1 MMPRQVAL
9 IFNILWCLGLVSCD
23 LFNTRTP
30 EEPSQKSS
38 NYVPP
43 TEPSLVFQNMTNAF
57 RDANSVNYGL
67 SFADTVKSDYL
78 FAFEPTPQAQLRY
91 SGVFIQWTKLS
102 EQQYFANM
110 QSKLQTGALPTLE
123 FLTLTQQGIATDSIQ
138 FEAAYRLTVPHTQS
152 NIPTV
157 AEGSAQFFLV
167 ADHSRNWVIRR
178 WIDLAQNQ
186 NDFTWSEFKGAF
198 AQ

>member
-1 MMPRQVAL
+1 MTPRTR
-9 IFNILWCLGLVSCD
+9 FFFFILPACLWLSSCD

-57 RDANSVNYGL
+57 RDANSVNYAL
-67 SFADTVKSDYL
+67 SFADTVKSDFL
-78 FAFEPTPQAQLRY
+78 FSFEPTPQAQLRY
-91 SGVFIQWTKLS
+91 TGVFLQWTKLS

-110 QSKLQTGALPTLE
+110 QSKLQNGAVPTLE
-123 FLTLTQQGIATDSIQ
+123 FLTLAQQAIAADSTQFDVT
-138 FEAAYRLTVPHTQS
+138 YRLTIPHTQT
-152 NIPTV
+152 NISTV
-157 AEGSAQFFLV
+157 AKGSAQFFLV

-178 WIDLAQNQ
+178 WVDIAMSQS
-186 NDFTWSEFKGAF
+186 DFTWSEFKGAF

>member
-1 MMPRQVAL
+1 MLRNVVGVVVL
-9 IFNILWCLGLVSCD
+9 LSCLGVISCD
-23 LFNTRTP
+23 LFKTRTP

-57 RDANSVNYGL
+57 HDANSVNYGL

-78 FAFEPTPQAQLRY
+78 FVFEPTLQAQSRY
-91 SGVFIQWTKLS
+91 TGVFLQWTKLS

-110 QSKLQTGALPTLE
+110 QSKLQSGSVPTLE
-123 FLTLTQQGIATDSIQ
+123 FLTLTPQGIATDSIQ
-138 FEAAYRLTVPHTQS
+138 YEATYRLTVPHTQS
-152 NIPTV
+152 NIPTL
-157 AEGSAQFFLV
+157 AKGNAQFFLV
-167 ADHSRNWVIRR
+167 SDHSRNWVIRR
-178 WIDLAQNQ
+178 WVDLAQNQ
-186 NDFTWSEFKGAF
+186 SDFTWSDLKGAF